1 MWPTQ
6 TGSIFDFPIL
16 WRTFL
21 LYFCFAPSP
30 PTQAAAPRSNWCRI
44 EEYLGQACSVL
55 PPWRYSL
62 QIPPGKCVLIERLG
76 AAHPEA
82 LLEARSQVVRA
93 IPMEDFQPIHPSGD
107 GGSLHKQGELPRP
120 ALKCYRALKNSFWA
134 SLCSPQLATPRRMSR
149 KCLTPSPF
157 CTEPPYI

>member
-30 PTQAAAPRSNWCRI
+30 PTQAAAPRSNWCHI
-44 EEYLGQACSVL
+44 AEYLRQACSVL

-62 QIPPGKCVLIERLG
+62 QIPPGKCVLIERVG

-93 IPMEDFQPIHPSGD
+93 IPMEDFQPIHPSRD

-120 ALKCYRALKNSFWA
+120 ALKCYRALEE
-134 SLCSPQLATPRRMSR
+134 QLLGKPLLPTARHPTQG
-149 KCLTPSPF
+149 
-157 CTEPPYI
+157 